1 MRSLRSEE
9 LKKLRLMAIKRDID
23 QLRVGIYARKSRED
37 ISNAS
42 LDTQIEE
49 CTKFISENKNIL
61 KLDQVDIH
69 KEDNVS
75 GMYLEK
81 RDELEKLLG
90 KLEMKQIDIIIS
102 SKSDRISRSLPNM
115 SLIIQ
120 RIEKADGYLILG
132 DDLGDNSAAGVFMKH
147 VMLATNE
154 FQVRRSAEDLMK
166 VHSRLV
172 EKGYT
177 VGGPGNYGYDV
188 IDRKYVI
195 NPEEG
200 IVVDLVFEMF
210 LNGSSYSQIKN
221 ELSNKGYKSRTDKRF
236 SDSTINSI
244 LTNKRNCG
252 ISIWNSHE
260 KRKKRDRVLKELF
273 DEVVS
278 NDVVLEPI
286 ISKEK
291 FNRVQE
297 VMSSRKIGTK
307 GGRNTSYMLT
317 GLIKCSE
324 CGSSMTGNSQR
335 SGRNKT
341 KQ

>member
-1 MRSLRSEE
+1 
-9 LKKLRLMAIKRDID
+9 
-23 QLRVGIYARKSRED
+23 
-37 ISNAS
+37 
-42 LDTQIEE
+42 
-49 CTKFISENKNIL
+49 
-61 KLDQVDIH
+61 
-69 KEDNVS
+69 
-75 GMYLEK
+75 
-81 RDELEKLLG
+81 
-90 KLEMKQIDIIIS
+90 
-102 SKSDRISRSLPNM
+102 
-115 SLIIQ
+115 
-120 RIEKADGYLILG
+120 
-132 DDLGDNSAAGVFMKH
+132 MKH

-324 CGSSMTGNSQR
+324 CGSSMTGNSQI

-341 KQ
+341 KHSTYQCRNHLKKNGSTCSTKHMNTTYIEKYLMSHISIIINNELTKSGIGLFTVDTVKDQLGERKIEFEDKVVVSFMLSLVNEGHLKIYPDPEDDTLDPDVLFQLVEKKE